1 MEEIKKE
8 GFFTRLGK
16 GLAYRVRKTIIAI
29 YHNPYTVVLLMS
41 AVSMMYFTFNFQ
53 SFAFELS
60 EGLLSTISNG
70 FFAFLWTICAYLS
83 VVSYLFYSGKK
94 KNWIMYGV
102 FMLMMGAQMFAS
114 IYYTVNGKVALQ
126 TRIDMAISAGTPLEE
141 SRIVAAQK
149 VLGICQTSTVFI
161 AIVVICAIVVI
172 FLDNLFKKQRKA
184 KYEAKKAAKLQG
196 K

>member
-16 GLAYRVRKTIIAI
+16 GLKYRLRKTGIAI
-29 YHNPYTVVLLMS
+29 YHNPYTVVLLLS
-41 AVSMMYFTFNFQ
+41 AVSMMYFTFNFHLI
-53 SFAFELS
+53 AYELT
-60 EGLLSTISNG
+60 EGLFTTVANG

-102 FMLMMGAQMFAS
+102 FIVMMGAQLYAS
-114 IYYTVNGKVALQ
+114 IYYTTNAIATLNAELNNP
-126 TRIDMAISAGTPLEE
+126 AISYKAEE
-141 SRIVAAQK
+141 ILNAERVIR
-149 VLGICQTSTVFI
+149 ICQTSSFLIVF
-161 AIVVICAIVVI
+161 VVVCAVVVI
-172 FLDNLFKKQRKA
+172 FLDMLFKKQRKA

>member
-16 GLAYRVRKTIIAI
+16 GLKYRLRKTGIAI
-29 YHNPYTVVLLMS
+29 YHNPYTVVLLLS
-41 AVSMMYFTFNFQ
+41 AVSMMYFTFNFHLI
-53 SFAFELS
+53 AYELT
-60 EGLLSTISNG
+60 EGLFTTVANG

-102 FMLMMGAQMFAS
+102 FMIMEIAQLYSS
-114 IYYTVNGKVALQ
+114 IFYAREGKIAYEN
-126 TRIDMAISAGTPLEE
+126 RIAEAVGPIEPEKILSAEKAI
-141 SRIVAAQK
+141 RI
-149 VLGICQTSTVFI
+149 LQTSTVLI
-161 AIVVICAIVVI
+161 IITIVCAIAVI
-172 FLDNLFKKQRKA
+172 FLDSWFKKQRKA
-184 KYEAKKAAKLQG
+184 KYEARKAAKAQA

>member
-16 GLAYRVRKTIIAI
+16 GLAYRLRKTIIAI
-29 YHNPYTVVLLMS
+29 YHNPYSVVLLLS

-53 SFAFELS
+53 KIARELT
-60 EGLLSTISNG
+60 EGVFSTISNG
-70 FFAFLWTICAYLS
+70 FLIFLWTICAYLS

-102 FMLMMGAQMFAS
+102 FIVMMGAQLYAS
-114 IYYTVNGKVALQ
+114 IYYTTNAIETLNAELNNP
-126 TRIDMAISAGTPLEE
+126 AISYKLEE
-141 SRIVAAQK
+141 ILSAEK
-149 VLGICQTSTVFI
+149 VIRICQTSSFLIVF
-161 AIVVICAIVVI
+161 VVVCAVVVI
-172 FLDNLFKKQRKA
+172 FLDMLFKKQRKA